1 MAKFYHL
8 VPERGYVF
16 PRDSDGTPTIEH
28 QKQTKMTNPLFRA
41 MLHYV
46 RIPFCKT
53 PSQLVHHRDDERITH
68 T

>member
-46 RIPFCKT
+46 RIPYF
-53 PSQLVHHRDDERITH
+53 ERCYTMYAFPFVKLPH
-68 T
+68 S